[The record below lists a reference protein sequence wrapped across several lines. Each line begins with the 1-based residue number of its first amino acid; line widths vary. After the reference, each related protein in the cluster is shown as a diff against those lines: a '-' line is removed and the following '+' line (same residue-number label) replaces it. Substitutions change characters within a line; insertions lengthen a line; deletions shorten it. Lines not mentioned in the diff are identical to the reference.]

1 MFSIS
6 EFVKNVG
13 SELNTRCS
21 HRRMSLPEVQD
32 TDNRD
37 ERASRLRS
45 IARRLHVYLRS
56 LPEEHGRRHAVVEA
70 WG

>member
-56 LPEEHGRRHAVVEA
+56 LPEEQGRRHAVVEA